1 MKKLLLLLLLI
12 PLIGVGQS
20 RKKQIT
26 KLNYQVD
33 SLVDVIDSLYSVI
46 QNQEKTYR
54 NEIKDKKHEISNLN
68 KDILSLEKIND
79 NLNLEISSMQNKIES
94 LNKYINSPYR
104 LSKGNIDGELFSF
117 LTSSN
122 VLTNGR
128 KDLQEMIKINNIT
141 LNSTI
146 IEDLNEF
153 PGCGCCDMTAYSNED
168 FLYFKEGKVLI
179 VEKHY
184 DGDWE
189 SGIGDWYDCYLY
201 SPYKKKFEKK
211 LTLRNPLRFSYNYN
225 TDYFIVEQSLVCD
238 TEDTYYIIYND
249 KLEDVGDIWPVDVFG
264 EIYFGWNEE
273 TNEILL
279 KYDRRAFKIYEN
291 TNQEWEIKEM

>member
-249 KLEDVGDIWPVDVFG
+249 KLEDVGDIWPADVFG